1 MWLLVLIAGV
11 AIVAIAAILAIQEGY
26 IADETGRGG
35 NVIPHA
41 VAALAGTAVAFLGLW
56 GALRPTKHQ

>member
-1 MWLLVLIAGV
+1 MWLLVLIAGIG
-11 AIVAIAAILAIQEGY
+11 IVTTAALLAIQEGY

-41 VAALAGTAVAFLGLW
+41 VAALAGAAVAFLGLW
-56 GALRPTKHQ
+56 GVLRPTKHQ